1 MKTTDTKV
9 YELAIKMTDL
19 SHELYEAGKEYE
31 NMVFS
36 DLGYD
41 LLMST
46 REMVEDFL
54 LDRKSGATE

>member
-9 YELAIKMTDL
+9 YELAIKMTEL
-19 SHELYEAGKEYE
+19 SNELYESGKEYE

-41 LLMST
+41 MLMSA
-46 REMVEDFL
+46 RAMVEDFL